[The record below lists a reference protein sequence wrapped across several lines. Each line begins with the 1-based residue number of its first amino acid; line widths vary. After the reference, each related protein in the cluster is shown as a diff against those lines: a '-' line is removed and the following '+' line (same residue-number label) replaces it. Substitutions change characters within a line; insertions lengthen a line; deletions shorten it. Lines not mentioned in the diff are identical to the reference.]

1 VVDHASEV
9 YVRGHATSDLRLAR
23 TRDARAPAPGQF
35 EAVGLHA
42 VTEQRAAVVISEI
55 SSTAAPSTGESSV
68 RLVPVETDGH
78 GSRTN
83 QASAGSCRHRKR
95 QGRDPFGV
103 DRAPGMQAVDGGGQ
117 LFALLVMR

>member
-9 YVRGHATSDLRLAR
+9 YVRGQATSDLRLAR

-83 QASAGSCRHRKR
+83 QASASSVGTGSARAETRSAWIERPACRPSTAE
-95 QGRDPFGV
+95 GSSSPYW
-103 DRAPGMQAVDGGGQ
+103 
-117 LFALLVMR
+117 